1 MKSLKPVHER
11 ILAIVIMCI
20 PGGLAVY
27 SWKWMRDLLHDYLA
41 GHPFAWLPFAG
52 CLLLFLVSI
61 AFLGGFIFYHDKKRN
76 RIKKQKSE
84 TSS

>member
-1 MKSLKPVHER
+1 MKPLKPVYER

-20 PGGLAVY
+20 PGAGAVY
-27 SWKWMRDLLHDYLA
+27 SWKWMRDLIHNYLA
-41 GHPFAWLPFAG
+41 GQSFAWLPFLG
-52 CLLLFLVSI
+52 CLVLFLVSI

-76 RIKKQKSE
+76 RIKKQKSK